1 MEENFLFLLQ
11 SAKHIKSG
19 DYTDDDIDFI
29 SELVLTI
36 DDEILIGYNTTCSI
50 NSLGNDLEF
59 FDTVVKFLLQYYEET
74 EQYEKC
80 ELLQNKLNESMGI
93 KNQGPIKKP
102 NQ

>member
-1 MEENFLFLLQ
+1 
-11 SAKHIKSG
+11 
-19 DYTDDDIDFI
+19 
-29 SELVLTI
+29 
-36 DDEILIGYNTTCSI
+36 
-50 NSLGNDLEF
+50 LGNDLEF

-74 EQYEKC
+74 EEYEKC